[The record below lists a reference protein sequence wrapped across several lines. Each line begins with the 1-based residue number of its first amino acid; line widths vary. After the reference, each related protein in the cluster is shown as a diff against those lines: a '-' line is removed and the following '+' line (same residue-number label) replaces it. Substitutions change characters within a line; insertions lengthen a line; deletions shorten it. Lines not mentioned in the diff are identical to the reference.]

1 MTTTTLAASLV
12 GLILSVL
19 IIRRLWLAACVEQY
33 GFNAL
38 YFCQRNKLPIHV
50 ADEMSQLWP
59 ISHMIME
66 IWHWD
71 FSRYVIHQD
80 HLEAMNAFIAEE
92 KERKDLDLDQLN
104 RENDQSGEPPQ
115 GGPSDDSPAGS
126 T

>member
-1 MTTTTLAASLV
+1 MNPSALAAPLV
-12 GLILSVL
+12 TLILSVL
-19 IIRRLWLAACVEQY
+19 IIRRLWLTAKIEQY
-33 GFNAL
+33 GFDAL
-38 YFCQRNKLPIHV
+38 YYCQRNKLPVHV

-59 ISHMIME
+59 ISHITME

-71 FSRYVIHQD
+71 FSRYIIHQD

-104 RENDQSGEPPQ
+104 RENGESGEPPQ
-115 GGPSDDSPAGS
+115 GGPPAGS